1 MWLSSGIAVLCYRLA
16 AVAPLQP
23 LAWVLPY
30 AVGAAL
36 KRQKKKK
43 EKERKEKEKTNPEV
57 GLIFSYSKKPG
68 IGIDGITMKLSNVFK
83 RELSLFISAPLFSSQ
98 S

>member
-16 AVAPLQP
+16 AVAPFQP

-43 EKERKEKEKTNPEV
+43 KERKEKEKTNPEV
-57 GLIFSYSKKPG
+57 GLFFSYSKKPG
-68 IGIDGITMKLSNVFK
+68 IGIDGITRKLSNVFK

>member
-1 MWLSSGIAVLCYRLA
+1 MNLDPPGTSKVSTFLRLRPMLLCCRLRELGCHRQRNFRELLLWLSSGIAVLCYRLA

-43 EKERKEKEKTNPEV
+43 KERKKKKT
-57 GLIFSYSKKPG
+57 
-68 IGIDGITMKLSNVFK
+68 
-83 RELSLFISAPLFSSQ
+83 
-98 S
+98 